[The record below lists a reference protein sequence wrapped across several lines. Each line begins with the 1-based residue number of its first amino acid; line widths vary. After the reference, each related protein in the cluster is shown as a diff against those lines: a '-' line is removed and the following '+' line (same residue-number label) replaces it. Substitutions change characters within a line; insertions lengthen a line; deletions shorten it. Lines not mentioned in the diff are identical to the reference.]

1 MTVEAIGNTLSS
13 PESNV
18 QQSSLGQ
25 DDLFKILLAQLS
37 YQDPMKPLD
46 NQEFIAQLAQFSS
59 LDQSQQANDKID
71 SLITM
76 QASNQAIQ
84 LLGLTVQVEQE
95 GDSIIGSVESINYDE
110 GSPVLTIKQ
119 DAGEFLYNIRLSQ
132 VSRVL

>member
-1 MTVEAIGNTLSS
+1 MAVEAIGNTLSN

-46 NQEFIAQLAQFSS
+46 NQEFIAQLAQFSN

-84 LLGLTVQVEQE
+84 LLGLTVQVQQE
-95 GDSIIGSVESINYDE
+95 GDSVIGSVESINYEE

-119 DAGEFLYNIRLSQ
+119 DTGELLYNIRLSQ
-132 VSRVL
+132 VSIIR